1 VSNEIATRTSARRL
15 ECMEIWGG
23 NQAADSAVAVSG
35 IDAWVMSEPVGGVT
49 SGGDIHFV
57 STCGGGKIARF
68 AVADVAGHGLSASNV
83 AVKLRRLMRK
93 HINRL
98 DQTQFARD
106 LNREF
111 APFSQEGT
119 FATALLASY
128 FAPTDHLIVC
138 NAGHPPPLWYRSSVE
153 TWQQLEHTIPDRLAE
168 AVNLPLGIID
178 PTDYYQ
184 FAVRLQKGDLVLIY
198 SDGLVEARDRNGKL
212 LDNQGFLNLVRRVD
226 TAYPEAVCRS
236 VLDVVSAYRED
247 VPAQD
252 DLTLVVLHHN
262 GGRPP
267 RQSMGQ
273 MVRTMGKMFG
283 LVKA

>member
-1 VSNEIATRTSARRL
+1 MSGKTVTERQTHQI

-23 NQAADSAVAVSG
+23 NQATNSAVAVSG
-35 IDAWVMSEPVGGVT
+35 IDAWVVSEPVGGAT

-57 STCGGGKIARF
+57 STCGGGRIARF
-68 AVADVAGHGLSASNV
+68 AVADVAGHGMPASDL
-83 AVKLRRLMRK
+83 AVRLRRMMRRN
-93 HINRL
+93 INRL
-98 DQTQFARD
+98 DQTRFARR

-111 APFSQEGT
+111 APLSQEGV

-138 NAGHPPPLWYRSSVE
+138 NAGHPPPLWYRSSAQ
-153 TWQQLEHTIPDRLAE
+153 TWQQLEHTIPNRLAE
-168 AVNLPLGIID
+168 AVNLPLGIIE

-184 FAVRLQKGDLVLIY
+184 FAVQLQKGDLVLIY
-198 SDGLVEARDRNGKL
+198 SDGLIEARNDKNKL
-212 LDNQGFLNLVRRVD
+212 LGREGFLDLLRRID
-226 TAYPEAVCRS
+226 AAHTQTVCRS
-236 VLDVVSAYRED
+236 VLDAVSTYRGD
-247 VPAQD
+247 VPPQD

-267 RQSMGQ
+267 RQSIGQ

-283 LVKA
+283 LVRV